1 VVTGQSG
8 HAFIPHTAID
18 PVTVA
23 CEIVMALQ
31 SMMTRRISAFDPAV
45 LTVGS
50 IQAGTTANVI
60 PATATLRLTVRAVS
74 EEAREA
80 ILERVRRIADHVAAA
95 HLCSADIQ
103 SPDMGL
109 VEGNFL
115 LLRF

>member
-1 VVTGQSG
+1 
-8 HAFIPHTAID
+8 
-18 PVTVA
+18 VTVA